1 MALRPLS
8 TIDFYYRG
16 FTESADTEEGGS
28 TSGLV
33 YFPSQICTWYE
44 IPGISKGEASE
55 TGFV

>member
-1 MALRPLS
+1 MALRPFS
-8 TIDFYYRG
+8 TIDFSYRG
-16 FTESADTEEGGS
+16 FAESTDTEEGSS

-44 IPGISKGEASE
+44 IPGNSKGEASE